1 MRKEYLF
8 VYGTLKRDFNH
19 PMHKILEKY
28 ALFAGEGFVYG
39 KLYKISWYP
48 GLKLSLHKKD
58 KVYGEVY
65 LLKNPKK
72 VFEILDR
79 YEECVSVNRFGEYK
93 RIKTLSYVEN
103 RKVKVWVYEYVK
115 KVFKKDEI
123 SCGVFKG

>member
-79 YEECVSVNRFGEYK
+79 YEECSKRFSVKEYK
-93 RIKTLSYVEN
+93 RVKIYISTPRIKLKGWIY
-103 RKVKVWVYEYVK
+103 KYIK
-115 KVFKKDEI
+115 KTSANLRI
-123 SCGVFKG
+123 NSGVF